1 MELSTT
7 FPQHGICLSY
17 KQIVELFRRGT
28 FDEAAQSDYFRDIFK
43 LLYYKGLAEVGDRP
57 PYGMVQ
63 FFLF

>member
-28 FDEAAQSDYFRDIFK
+28 FDEATQSDYFK
-43 LLYYKGLAEVGDRP
+43 LLYYKGLAGVGDRP